1 MSYLINSNIGRSI
14 FESLAQGA
22 TRYNLSKA
30 NFNNV
35 IINFPKDIREQQAIA
50 QILSDMDGEIKA
62 LEQQLQKTQARH
74 QDIFTNGKRLETTK
88 RPLGKL
94 RVSISI
100 ASVPKR
106 GSTNN

>member
-1 MSYLINSNIGRSI
+1 M
-14 FESLAQGA
+14 AQGA

-62 LEQQLQKTQARH
+62 LEQQLQKTQALK
-74 QDIFTNGKRLETTK
+74 QGMMQELLTGKIRLIKTAIKERLK
-88 RPLGKL
+88 PLALAAEPEVIYKEH
-94 RVSISI
+94 
-100 ASVPKR
+100 KKQ
-106 GSTNN
+106 T